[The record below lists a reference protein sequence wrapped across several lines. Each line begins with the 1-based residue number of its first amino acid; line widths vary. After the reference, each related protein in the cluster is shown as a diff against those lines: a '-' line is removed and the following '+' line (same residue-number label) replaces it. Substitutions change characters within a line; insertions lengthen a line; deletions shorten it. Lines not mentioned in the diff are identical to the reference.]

1 MDSAEKSREQ
11 DAPPSF
17 PGSLRQLPNTASSI
31 HRYQLALTVV
41 AIAVFFSFFACLP
54 QSSQKPPDPS
64 REKTAHSGK
73 EKQPK
78 LDLSALEKRIHD
90 LINKERQKHGLSTI
104 RWDDALKRIAQKHS
118 ADMAKRN
125 YFSHTSPEGHD
136 FSYRYI
142 KSGYACSITIENRV
156 YKGAENL
163 FQNNLYTSAT
173 MVNGVIRYYD
183 WNTLEDIAVSTVD
196 GWMNS
201 PGHRKNI
208 LTPVWLREGI
218 GVSIAPDDKVYITE
232 NFC

>member
-11 DAPPSF
+11 DAPPSY
-17 PGSLRQLPNTASSI
+17 PGSLQHPPNTASST
-31 HRYQLALTVV
+31 HWYQLALTV
-41 AIAVFFSFFACLP
+41 AALAVFFSFFACLP
-54 QSSQKPPDPS
+54 QSSQKPPDSS
-64 REKTAHSGK
+64 REKTALPGR

-78 LDLSALEKRIHD
+78 LDFSALEKRIHD

-104 RWDDALKRIAQKHS
+104 RWDDALKRIAIKHS

-142 KSGYACSITIENRV
+142 KSGYACSITIENRI

-163 FQNNLYTSAT
+163 FQNNLYTSVT
-173 MVNGVIRYYD
+173 TVNGVKDYD
-183 WNTLEDIAVSTVD
+183 WNTLEEIAESTVE

-218 GVSIAPDDKVYITE
+218 GVSIAPDDKVYITQ

>member
-11 DAPPSF
+11 DNPPSF
-17 PGSLRQLPNTASSI
+17 PGSLQQPTNTARSI
-31 HRYQLALTVV
+31 HRYRFVFTVV
-41 AIAVFFSFFACLP
+41 ALAVFISFFACLP
-54 QSSQKPPDPS
+54 QSSEKPIVSS
-64 REKTAHSGK
+64 REKTALPGR

-78 LDLSALEKRIHD
+78 LDISALEKRIHD

-118 ADMAKRN
+118 ADMAKKK

-136 FSYRYI
+136 LSYRYI
-142 KSGYACSITIENRV
+142 KSNYACAITIGNRT
-156 YKGAENL
+156 YKGAENI
-163 FQNNLYTSAT
+163 FQHNLYNSITT
-173 MVNGVIRYYD
+173 VNGAKYYD
-183 WNTLEDIAVSTVD
+183 WNTLEHIAETTVE

-218 GVSIAPDDKVYITE
+218 GVSIAPDDKVYITQ

>member
-1 MDSAEKSREQ
+1 MDSAEKSRKQLNE
-11 DAPPSF
+11 PCF
-17 PGSLRQLPNTASSI
+17 PGSQRPLDTASSI
-31 HRYQLALTVV
+31 LGHRFAVTLVV
-41 AIAVFFSFFACLP
+41 LAVFFSFFACLP
-54 QSSQKPPDPS
+54 QSSEKSPAPS
-64 REKTAHSGK
+64 RQKSPLPGREN
-73 EKQPK
+73 QPK
-78 LDLSALEKRIHD
+78 LDLSSLEKRIHD

-125 YFSHTSPEGHD
+125 YFSHTSPEGRD

-142 KSGYACSITIENRV
+142 KSGYACAITIENRI
-156 YKGAENL
+156 YKGGENL
-163 FQNNLYTSAT
+163 FQNNLYTSVT
-173 MVNGVIRYYD
+173 TVNGVSYYD
-183 WNTLEDIAVSTVD
+183 WNTLEDIAETTVE

>member
-11 DAPPSF
+11 VAPPSF
-17 PGSLRQLPNTASSI
+17 PGSLQQPTNTARSI
-31 HRYQLALTVV
+31 HRYRFVFTVV
-41 AIAVFFSFFACLP
+41 TLAVFFSFFACLP
-54 QSSQKPPDPS
+54 QSSERSPVSS
-64 REKTAHSGK
+64 REKTALPGR

-78 LDLSALEKRIHD
+78 LDFSALEKRIHD

-104 RWDDALKRIAQKHS
+104 RWDDALKRIAIKHS

-142 KSGYACSITIENRV
+142 KSGYACSITIENRI

-163 FQNNLYTSAT
+163 FQNNLYTSVT
-173 MVNGVIRYYD
+173 TVNGVKDYD
-183 WNTLEDIAVSTVD
+183 WNTLEEIAESTVE

>member
-1 MDSAEKSREQ
+1 MDSAEKSRKQLNE
-11 DAPPSF
+11 PCF
-17 PGSLRQLPNTASSI
+17 PGSQQQHLDAASSMHQ
-31 HRYQLALTVV
+31 HRFAVIVVVLAVL
-41 AIAVFFSFFACLP
+41 FSFFACLP
-54 QSSQKPPDPS
+54 QSSEKPPASS
-64 REKTAHSGK
+64 REKAALPCRGN
-73 EKQPK
+73 QPK
-78 LDLSALEKRIHD
+78 LDLSALEKLIHD

-118 ADMAKRN
+118 TDMAKRN
-125 YFSHTSPEGHD
+125 YFSHTSPEGRD

-142 KSGYACSITIENRV
+142 KSGYACAITIENRI

-163 FQNNLYTSAT
+163 FQNNLYTSVT
-173 MVNGVIRYYD
+173 TVNGVSYYD
-183 WNTLEDIAVSTVD
+183 WNTLEDIAETTVE

>member
-1 MDSAEKSREQ
+1 V
-11 DAPPSF
+11 
-17 PGSLRQLPNTASSI
+17 
-31 HRYQLALTVV
+31 AL
-41 AIAVFFSFFACLP
+41 AVFFSFFACLP
-54 QSSQKPPDPS
+54 QPSEKPPVS
-64 REKTAHSGK
+64 FREKTALRGR

-118 ADMAKRN
+118 ADMAKKN

-142 KSGYACSITIENRV
+142 KSGYACAITIENRI

-173 MVNGVIRYYD
+173 MVNGVISYYD
-183 WNTLEDIAVSTVD
+183 WNTLEEIAVSTVE

-201 PGHRKNI
+201 PGHRSNI

>member
-1 MDSAEKSREQ
+1 MDSAEKSRKQLIE
-11 DAPPSF
+11 PCS
-17 PGSLRQLPNTASSI
+17 PGSLQQPPDTAGSI
-31 HRYQLALTVV
+31 HRHRFAVTLV
-41 AIAVFFSFFACLP
+41 AFAVFFSFFACLP
-54 QSSQKPPDPS
+54 QSSEKPPVSS
-64 REKTAHSGK
+64 RQKTALPGRGN
-73 EKQPK
+73 QPK

-118 ADMAKRN
+118 ADMAKRT
-125 YFSHTSPEGHD
+125 YFSHTSPEGRD

-142 KSGYACSITIENRV
+142 KSGYACAITIENRI

-163 FQNNLYTSAT
+163 FQNNLYTSVT
-173 MVNGVIRYYD
+173 TVNGVNYYD
-183 WNTLEDIAVSTVD
+183 WNALEDIAESTVE

-208 LTPVWLREGI
+208 LTPIWLREGI

>member
-1 MDSAEKSREQ
+1 MDSAEKSRKQ
-11 DAPPSF
+11 DTMRCF
-17 PGSLRQLPNTASSI
+17 PGSLQQPPDTASSI
-31 HRYQLALTVV
+31 HGHGFAVILVALAVL
-41 AIAVFFSFFACLP
+41 FSFFACLP
-54 QSSQKPPDPS
+54 QSSEKPPVSS
-64 REKTAHSGK
+64 RQKTALPGRGN
-73 EKQPK
+73 QPK

-125 YFSHTSPEGHD
+125 YFSHTSPEGRD

-142 KSGYACSITIENRV
+142 KSGYACSITIENRI

-163 FQNNLYTSAT
+163 FQNNLYTSVT
-173 MVNGVIRYYD
+173 TVNGISYYD
-183 WNTLEDIAVSTVD
+183 WNTLEDIAESTVE

-208 LTPVWLREGI
+208 LTPLWLREGI
-218 GVSIAPDDKVYITE
+218 GVSIAPDDKVFITE